1 MSKLFAISASDNY
14 VIECLN
20 KSEAEEFASYLSDGN
35 YSVKEITRNT
45 AEPLEALND
54 KISHLGA
61 NDFFAQYCD

>member
-1 MSKLFAISASDNY
+1 MSKLFAISAADNY

-20 KSEAEEFASYLSDGN
+20 KSEAEEFAKELNDGSF
-35 YSVKEITRNT
+35 YVREITKNT